1 MSTIISR
8 FFLVVQWVGMGKIK
22 KTPYRIS
29 SQLPIDVRLIPDIF
43 SFSHVKGVARVF
55 LITEIMLS
63 TLVVIGTVTLLVL
76 NIFLL

>member
-1 MSTIISR
+1 
-8 FFLVVQWVGMGKIK
+8 MGKIK

>member
-1 MSTIISR
+1 M
-8 FFLVVQWVGMGKIK
+8 KK

-43 SFSHVKGVARVF
+43 YFSHVKGVVRIF
-55 LITEIMLS
+55 LMLEITLS